1 MTEREKLTF
10 YLGGK
15 GIGKTTYVK
24 QLLKGKKWIDLRS
37 VNTSDYISLKDYIG
51 VVDVYDPSTTL
62 TNYRVFD
69 QRKAISNILEFFDKG
84 GKKVII
90 VTHTLEPFKEI
101 LSSYN
106 HDVIELDLR
115 HVVDQILGN
124 KYSSEVKKRLK
135 EFSYGYAVGAKY
147 LKLLNKEVNFE
158 SPEDIIREYIK
169 SLNVEP
175 ILVKIRGKLGVLPRS
190 IVGENI
196 LSQKLELLVE
206 EVLEDMAK
214 DLGEEE
220 TMLKL
225 QDIILRFDEEC
236 IRQAF
241 LVSVTVSKAGY
252 LCDKCPQLCVEHELP
267 LSIRQA
273 VLYPSRI
280 TLRLPFRGCGRTSDD
295 AIRYGSSD
303 REGVCSKEIL
313 SSITKYVMNEFSA
326 QVLHEYLGRFYA
338 DKANDT
344 ESLRALGVYVRT
356 MSLYLRDKIL
366 PYAEKIMDK
375 GDWIAKSLILP
386 YLVDVTSD
394 AKPFIAT
401 ICMEGIEQ
409 CKVALIDGGI
419 DELNARYDRD
429 LDLSIRKALS
439 DPPILVKDYTRYLGI
454 DTDKWLVIRKEYYES
469 TLGKFLVYAGY
480 PDEAQKHLI
489 HCVNSE
495 IMDTMVNCRIL
506 WAKTMVLKGQ
516 DVSEYTKELWNEVK
530 NKVEI
535 LPQTKAIV
543 LSFYVVSND
552 DSVTY
557 EAYSHLLRHVPYVKV
572 LVDCYF
578 GSCNKVEFALVTAHK
593 DTMVP
598 AIMYKLGEIS
608 QEQAFEECIN
618 TSDITECDNYV
629 LNPNKAV
636 EDVLNRTIPGKML
649 LSGKL
654 NKKELLLSI

>member
-1 MTEREKLTF
+1 MTEREKLII

-37 VNTSDYISLKDYIG
+37 INISEYISFKDYIG
-51 VVDVYDPSTTL
+51 VIDVYDPSTTL
-62 TNYRVFD
+62 TNYRVLD
-69 QRKAISNILEFFDKG
+69 QRKATSNILEFFDKG
-84 GKKVII
+84 GKEVII
-90 VTHTLEPFKEI
+90 VTHTLEPFKSL
-101 LSSYN
+101 LSSYD
-106 HDVIELDLR
+106 HKIIELDLR
-115 HVVDQILGN
+115 QVVDQILGN
-124 KYSSEVKKRLK
+124 EFSDEVKKRLK
-135 EFSYGYAVGAKY
+135 DFSYGYAVGAKY
-147 LKLLNKEVNFE
+147 LKLLNKQINFE

-190 IVGENI
+190 IVGDNI
-196 LSQKLELLVE
+196 LSMKLELLAE
-206 EVLEDMAK
+206 EVLEEMAK
-214 DLGEEE
+214 DLREEE
-220 TMLKL
+220 AMLKL
-225 QDIILRFDEEC
+225 QDIILHFDEEC

-252 LCDKCPQLCVEHELP
+252 LCDKCPQLCVERELP
-267 LSIRQA
+267 LSVRQA
-273 VLYPSRI
+273 VLFPNRI
-280 TLRLPFRGCGRTSDD
+280 TLRLPFKGCGETTDD
-295 AIRYGSSD
+295 TIKYGSSD
-303 REGVCSKEIL
+303 KEGVCSKKIL
-313 SSITKYVMNEFSA
+313 SSITKYAINEFSA

-344 ESLRALGVYVRT
+344 DTLRALAVYVRI
-356 MSLYLRDKIL
+356 MSLYLRDKML
-366 PYAEKIMDK
+366 PYAEKIIDK

-439 DPPILVKDYTRYLGI
+439 DPSILIEEYTRYLGI
-454 DTDKWLVIRKEYYES
+454 ATNKWVNIRKEYYES
-469 TLGKFLVYAGY
+469 TLGKFMVYAGY
-480 PDEAQKHLI
+480 PDEAQKHLL
-489 HCVNSE
+489 HCLNSE

-543 LSFYVVSND
+543 FSFYVVSND
-552 DSVTY
+552 DKVTY
-557 EAYSHLLRHVPYVKV
+557 EAYSHLLRHVPYAKV
-572 LVDCYF
+572 MVDCYF

-593 DTMVP
+593 DTVVP
-598 AIMYKLGEIS
+598 AIMYKLGEIN
-608 QEQAFEECIN
+608 QDQAFEECIN
-618 TSDITECDNYV
+618 TSDVTECDNYI
-629 LNPNKAV
+629 LYPDKAV
-636 EDVLNRTIPGKML
+636 EDVLNRTIPGRML

-654 NKKELLLSI
+654 DKKELLLSI